1 MTPDERLAAFQKFV
15 AAKPDDPFTRYGLAM
30 QLRSMGRDED
40 AVSVFRELGRR
51 APDYVPTWMML
62 GQALEGLGR
71 DGEAAQAYQ
80 DGIASAASPR
90 GCCGWRAST
99 SRPAPPGSSARTSAR
114 PGWWAARPAPR

>member
-80 DGIASAASPR
+80 DGIASATRQANHHAR
-90 GCCGWRAST
+90 GELQEALERLHAKG
-99 SRPAPPGSSARTSAR
+99 G
-114 PGWWAARPAPR
+114 